1 MTSRPFFVINPR
13 SAGGETGRIWDLTL
27 RKQLVEIF
35 PQARWAFTA
44 APGQGSRLAGQAI
57 QEGADLVVAVGG
69 DGTVNEVTNGLMG
82 RYVGD
87 LEAGLPGSQGASWE
101 ARSTPPTTR
110 PALAVIPRG
119 TGCDFAR
126 SVGMP
131 KDFRGSL
138 QAIASGVRVLSDI
151 AELEGTSRKGQPFQ
165 RYFINIAGCGAN
177 GEVVQRVNSSGKGLG
192 AFMSFFLASVSTTM
206 RYHTPPIEISVDGA
220 APRAID
226 LQVLFVCNAQ
236 YCGAGMRVGKGAYIN
251 DGMLRVLEIPKS
263 SRLNSLIHGS
273 KVYTGAVEDIP
284 GAKLYD
290 ARTLSVR
297 TSEEVLLD
305 CDGEQPG
312 LAPVSFRVVPDALEL
327 IAAADALAVKR

>member
-1 MTSRPFFVINPR
+1 MTTRPFFVVNPR

-27 RKQLVEIF
+27 RKQISEIF

-44 APGQGSRLAGQAI
+44 AQGQGSRLAGLAI

-87 LEAGLPGSQGASWE
+87 LDAGLPGSQGAAWE
-101 ARSTPPTTR
+101 PASGAAPAQ
-110 PALAVIPRG
+110 PALGVIPRG

-131 KDFRGSL
+131 KDFRESL
-138 QAIASGVRVLSDI
+138 LAIKNGVKVLSDVG
-151 AELEGTSRKGQPFQ
+151 ELEGTNRKGHKFQ

-177 GEVVQRVNSSGKGLG
+177 GEVVQRVNSSGKALG
-192 AFMSFFLASVSTTM
+192 GFMSFFLASFNTTM
-206 RYHTPPIEISVDGA
+206 RYHTPPVEVIVDGGP
-220 APRAID
+220 PRPLD

-236 YCGAGMRVGKGAYIN
+236 YCGAGMRVGKGAYVN
-251 DGMLRVLEIPKS
+251 DGSLRILEIPKS
-263 SRLNSLIHGS
+263 SRMMSLIHGS
-273 KVYTGAVEDIP
+273 KVYSGAVDQIP

-290 ARTLSVR
+290 ARELTVR
-297 TSEEVLLD
+297 TSDEVLLD

-312 LAPVSFRVVPDALEL
+312 LLPATFRVVPGAVEL
-327 IAAADALAVKR
+327 VVAADAVAIKR